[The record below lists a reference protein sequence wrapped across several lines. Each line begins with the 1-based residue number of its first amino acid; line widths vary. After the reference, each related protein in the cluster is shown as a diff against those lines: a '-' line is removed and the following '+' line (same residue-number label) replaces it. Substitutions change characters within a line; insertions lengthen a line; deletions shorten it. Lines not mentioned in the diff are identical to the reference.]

1 MILLVYGLLL
11 PINPMFSRMQERAA
25 IAEIDS
31 NIQETNIVNENVLE
45 ESQPIASEVSDT
57 PAPVNETPVIADVS
71 ENNYMIQYIENNY
84 EDKQLNKQF
93 LFDNYPYQYDPEFW
107 YNLLH
112 NNISLTT
119 DYRYIEL
126 SMIRRVVELS
136 NNPMDKWFGIT
147 NTRLQNIFNIEKD
160 FVVQYYALRY
170 SWNYISFSTILCN
183 TWCICLQNSS

>member
-25 IAEIDS
+25 IAEIN
-31 NIQETNIVNENVLE
+31 NIQETNIVNENILE
-45 ESQPIASEVSDT
+45 DTQSDT
-57 PAPVNETPVIADVS
+57 YEPSATPIDTTVVPVTTDVP
-71 ENNYMIQYIENNY
+71 ENDFMIKYIENNY

-93 LFDNYPYQYDPEFW
+93 LFNNYPYQYDPEFW
-107 YNLLH
+107 YNLLQ
-112 NNISLTT
+112 NDILLITN
-119 DYRYIEL
+119 YRYIEL
-126 SMIRRVVELS
+126 SMIRRVVEI
-136 NNPMDKWFGIT
+136 NNNTMDKWFGIT

-170 SWNYISFSTILCN
+170 SRNYISFSTILCN

>member
-1 MILLVYGLLL
+1 
-11 PINPMFSRMQERAA
+11 MFSRMQERAA
-25 IAEIDS
+25 IAEIN
-31 NIQETNIVNENVLE
+31 NIQETNIVNENILE
-45 ESQPIASEVSDT
+45 DTQSDT
-57 PAPVNETPVIADVS
+57 YEPSATPIDTTVAPVTADVF
-71 ENNYMIQYIENNY
+71 ENDFMIKYIENNY

-93 LFDNYPYQYDPEFW
+93 LFNNYPYQYDPEFW
-107 YNLLH
+107 YNLLQ
-112 NNISLTT
+112 NDIFLITN
-119 DYRYIEL
+119 YRYIEL
-126 SMIRRVVELS
+126 SMIRRVVEIN